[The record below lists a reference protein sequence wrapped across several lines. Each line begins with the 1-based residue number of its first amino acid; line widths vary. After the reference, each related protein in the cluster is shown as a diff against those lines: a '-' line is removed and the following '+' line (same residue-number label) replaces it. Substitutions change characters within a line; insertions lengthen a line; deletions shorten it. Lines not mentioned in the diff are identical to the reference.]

1 MRYSKKIVVL
11 KEITQGFSV
20 CKKPVSGIVRVEIED
35 GVANLFLSFVNFR
48 ASGRGTYAFFLTDV
62 KKTPFYYELG
72 ARPTS
77 FARVMER
84 LPDIEKGFAAGVC
97 FVADDLPTLAAFGRT
112 DECDLTV
119 TDMKSLSAEK
129 CLSLRKQRFKLAET
143 MESAEIATPATAKT
157 ATTTTPSAAAT
168 GPTTAETPATP
179 ATAAKAAKASA
190 KKEKTEV
197 PQEIETE
204 KELLGEPQEFN
215 EIYEDIEETEN
226 LEVTAEAEETG
237 EIKDENDADLTESA
251 SFAEKPDRDFVYDDE
266 AVATE
271 NYYEAEAGEN
281 ENDGIQFKNEL
292 PYFGGKKEEGKESAD
307 AYRAQNEEDFGDG
320 EEYSESRPYYLTVK
334 EELNEIF
341 SKFPEETSLK
351 KLFPDSE
358 FSRVNYSADKFYVV
372 GLIKESGEEK
382 YICYGVP
389 GAYSENAPEEL
400 APYCSFIPVSIFDL
414 SGDGYWMMFQSATT
428 GECILLNQ
436 NR

>member
-48 ASGRGTYAFFLTDV
+48 ASGRGTYAFFLTDG

-112 DECDLTV
+112 DECELTV

-157 ATTTTPSAAAT
+157 ATTATPAAAAT
-168 GPTTAETPATP
+168 EPTPAETP
-179 ATAAKAAKASA
+179 ATAAKAAKASP
-190 KKEKTEV
+190 KKEKTEAT
-197 PQEIETE
+197 QKTETE

-215 EIYEDIEETEN
+215 EIYEDIGETEN
-226 LEVTAEAEETG
+226 LEVTAEAEKAG

-251 SFAEKPDRDFVYDDE
+251 SFTEKTDRDCVYDDE

-281 ENDGIQFKNEL
+281 ENDGIQLKNEL

>member
-48 ASGRGTYAFFLTDV
+48 ASGRGTYAFFLTDGE
-62 KKTPFYYELG
+62 KTPFYYELG

-112 DECDLTV
+112 DECELTV
-119 TDMKSLSAEK
+119 TDMKSLTAEK
-129 CLSLRKQRFKLAET
+129 CLSLRKQRFKMAEA
-143 MESAEIATPATAKT
+143 MESAEA
-157 ATTTTPSAAAT
+157 S
-168 GPTTAETPATP
+168 TP
-179 ATAAKAAKASA
+179 ATAAKTATATTPAVAATETTPAETSAATAKAAKASP
-190 KKEKTEV
+190 KKEKTEA

-204 KELLGEPQEFN
+204 KELSDEPQEFN
-215 EIYEDIEETEN
+215 EIYEDTEETEN
-226 LEVTAEAEETG
+226 LEVAAEADETG
-237 EIKDENDADLTESA
+237 EIKDENDEDAEGSA
-251 SFAEKPDRDFVYDDE
+251 SFAEKTDSAFVYDDE

-307 AYRAQNEEDFGDG
+307 AYGAQNEEDFRDG

>member
-48 ASGRGTYAFFLTDV
+48 ASGRGTYAFFLTDGE
-62 KKTPFYYELG
+62 KTPFYYELG

-112 DECDLTV
+112 DECELTV

-129 CLSLRKQRFKLAET
+129 CLSLRKQRLKTAEAVEIT
-143 MESAEIATPATAKT
+143 ESAKVEKAATT
-157 ATTTTPSAAAT
+157 ATT
-168 GPTTAETPATP
+168 
-179 ATAAKAAKASA
+179 AKAD
-190 KKEKTEV
+190 KKE
-197 PQEIETE
+197 
-204 KELLGEPQEFN
+204 EPE
-215 EIYEDIEETEN
+215 
-226 LEVTAEAEETG
+226 

-251 SFAEKPDRDFVYDDE
+251 SFAKKTDRACVYDDE

-292 PYFGGKKEEGKESAD
+292 PYYDGKKEEGKESAD
-307 AYRAQNEEDFGDG
+307 AYRAQNEEDFGNG

-334 EELNEIF
+334 DELNEIF